1 MFSCYFLIHTATMD
15 IQRFKRFIKRSR
27 SQAPLGPLNLLEHPT
42 WKEIMKTYPF
52 IHDYCDP
59 MTACGIDIVTT
70 VTAFGTNRCAA
81 LRFDN
86 GTVHE
91 FSYKKIGMSE
101 IQCLKKRL
109 TSAFQV
115 ELRLIQQRSKN
126 IYMHVPPYTFS
137 IIQRNFLKKRDSDK
151 IARSLVDDKKVGWR
165 LPKPVR
171 KNFLTYY
178 KKVATIQVTDYK
190 SMKEMNRVMQ
200 HKKQCLEEINKII

>member
-1 MFSCYFLIHTATMD
+1 MD

-27 SQAPLGPLNLLEHPT
+27 SQAPLGPLNLVEHPT
-42 WKEIMKTYPF
+42 WKEIMNRYPF

-70 VTAFGTNRCAA
+70 VTAFGTNRCPA
-81 LRFDN
+81 LRFAN
-86 GTVHE
+86 GTFHE
-91 FSYKKIGMSE
+91 FSYKKIGMSKKE
-101 IQCLKKRL
+101 CLKKRL

-115 ELRLIQQRSKN
+115 ELRLIRAPSKG
-126 IYMHVPPYTFS
+126 IHMHVPPYTLP
-137 IIQRNFLKKRDSDK
+137 IIQRNFLKDRDSDK
-151 IARSLVDDKKVGWR
+151 IARSLVEHEKVGWR

-190 SMKEMNRVMQ
+190 SMKAMNRVMQ
-200 HKKQCLEEINKII
+200 YKKLCLDQLKQPR

>member
-1 MFSCYFLIHTATMD
+1 
-15 IQRFKRFIKRSR
+15 
-27 SQAPLGPLNLLEHPT
+27 
-42 WKEIMKTYPF
+42 
-52 IHDYCDP
+52 

-86 GTVHE
+86 GTFHE

-101 IQCLKKRL
+101 IQCLQKRL

-126 IYMHVPPYTFS
+126 IYMHVPPYTLKV
-137 IIQRNFLKKRDSDK
+137 IQRNFLKKRDSDK

-171 KNFLTYY
+171 KHFITYY
-178 KKVATIQVTDYK
+178 KNVATIQVTDYK
-190 SMKEMNRVMQ
+190 TMKEMNRVMQ
-200 HKKQCLEEINKII
+200 YKNIWLKEINKNI